1 MAETLTKAIMPAS
14 HTPVPR
20 AIILFICDDLG
31 YGDLSCYG
39 GRISTPNID
48 AIAGRG
54 VRFTDFHSSG
64 AVCSPTRA
72 SLLTGVYPQRCGILD
87 VVSAA
92 NHRHAGLDAER
103 WTTLP
108 KLLKERGYATALSGK
123 WHLGYEARFGPC
135 RHGFDEFHGYLSG
148 NVDYFSHLD
157 QTGVPDWWM
166 DEKIADEPGYTTHL
180 ITGHAID
187 FIRRH
192 REVPF
197 FLMVAHAAPHYP
209 YQGPGD
215 AAERMAGGACPVHGR
230 RQNDPGVYQEMIAA
244 LDEGIGK
251 VMSELDRLGLA
262 DEALVLFTSDHGC
275 PSIQGSNEP
284 MRGFKGGLEEG
295 GLRVPLLLSWPGAL
309 PAGLVTD
316 RTAATFD
323 VFETIR
329 SAAGAPSPQ
338 HPVDGSDLLPAILDL
353 QPTLDRTLFWEHR
366 GNLAARNGR
375 WKLLVEKGGSTQL
388 YDLSCDLAENHDL
401 SQMQHALAETL
412 RRRTEAWLAEVHPQF
427 HP

>member
-1 MAETLTKAIMPAS
+1 MSAS
-14 HTPVPR
+14 APHSPR

-39 GRISTPNID
+39 GRIPTPNID

-54 VRFTDFHSSG
+54 VRFTDFHSNG

-72 SLLTGVYPQRCGILD
+72 SLLTGVYPQRCGIPD

-92 NHRHAGLDAER
+92 HHRHVGLDPEA
-103 WTTLP
+103 WTCLP
-108 KLLKERGYATALSGK
+108 KLLHQIGYATALSGK
-123 WHLGYEARFGPC
+123 WHLGYDPRFGPC
-135 RHGFDEFHGYLSG
+135 RHGFDEFRGYLSG

-157 QTGVPDWWM
+157 QTGVLDWWK
-166 DEKIADEPGYTTHL
+166 DEDIADEPGYTTHL

-192 REVPF
+192 REEPF
-197 FLMVAHAAPHYP
+197 FLMIAHAAPHYP

-215 AAERMAGGACPVHGR
+215 AAERVAGGECPIHGR
-230 RQNDPGVYQEMIAA
+230 RQTDPGVYQEMIAA
-244 LDEGIGK
+244 LDEEVGK
-251 VMSELDRLGLA
+251 VMSELERLGLA

-284 MRGFKGGLEEG
+284 LQGFKGGLEEG
-295 GLRVPLLLSWPGAL
+295 GQRVPFILSWPGVL

-323 VFETIR
+323 AFETIR
-329 SAAGAPSPQ
+329 SAAGAPSPLY
-338 HPVDGSDLLPAILDL
+338 PVDGSDLLPGLL
-353 QPTLDRTLFWEHR
+353 NPQPAPDRTLFWEHR
-366 GNLAARNGR
+366 GSLAARNGR
-375 WKLLVEKGGSTQL
+375 WKWLVENGGSGRL
-388 YDLSCDLAENHDL
+388 YDLSCDLAETHDL
-401 SQMQHALAETL
+401 SETQPALAETL
-412 RRRTEAWLAEVHPQF
+412 RRRAEQWLAEVLPRFQ
-427 HP
+427 P